1 MLRKLLLLVFRPQL
15 KLCDNWFP
23 ISKGQRV
30 HTDLDILP
38 SEWSVIPKS
47 VTQARIEKNF
57 ELDGWDLS
65 DAEMKQLNG
74 LTDRFKVCGD
84 GWLPIRVFHGDDE

>member
-1 MLRKLLLLVFRPQL
+1 MLFSQAVSLTQNLLR
-15 KLCDNWFP
+15 N
-23 ISKGQRV
+23 
-30 HTDLDILP
+30 

-47 VTQARIEKNF
+47 VSQARIEKNF

-65 DAEMKQLNG
+65 SGEMKQLDG

-84 GWLPIRVFHGDDE
+84 GWLPIRVFYGDDE